1 MFQDP
6 NTLAARYPNE
16 DVAWEE
22 RELHQGATPGP
33 SPRAKVNRQIG
44 LHLPEREVFR
54 DRFLVAR
61 KSVHGIPGRRVS
73 AWNEI
78 SIRNRAGLRLSQRH
92 RSFLVSHCK
101 ITSYF
106 KLSSSATQLSSIR
119 SERPIQSDTESS
131 ENSCMSPNTANPLRL
146 LRWLSSTRTTRP
158 EALICKEPALR
169 ERGALTS
176 QISCALQGGK
186 FSLKTNIPSALMSRV
201 EPVPKL
207 SWPSLV
213 H

>member
-6 NTLAARYPNE
+6 NTLADRYPNE

-22 RELHQGATPGP
+22 RELHQGATPSP

-61 KSVHGIPGRRVS
+61 KSVHGIPRRRVS

-78 SIRNRAGLRLSQRH
+78 EIRNRARLRLSQRH

-106 KLSSSATQLSSIR
+106 KLSSSTTQLSSIR
-119 SERPIQSDTESS
+119 SERPIKSDTESS

-146 LRWLSSTRTTRP
+146 LRSLSSTRTPRP
-158 EALICKEPALR
+158 Q
-169 ERGALTS
+169 ALTF
-176 QISCALQGGK
+176 K
-186 FSLKTNIPSALMSRV
+186 K
-201 EPVPKL
+201 
-207 SWPSLV
+207 PSLRNPATLPATI
-213 H
+213 